1 MLKRESRF
9 RIVKS
14 AGKITVYILMIIPIS
29 CVDTEIA
36 FNYCGSSCEEAG
48 RRLTP
53 DRLSSTSPASAEAPW
68 GPANR
73 LPGELDE
80 FSWVHLKKRS
90 EHGGGR
96 KEKSPKWIH
105 DSLTKQVL
113 TPLKRLEISLG
124 LQPSLCSGAN
134 ATPASTSEYSYSTGR
149 GVVLPSW
156 FANDARLRRRS
167 GPFPSA
173 TRRS

>member
-9 RIVKS
+9 GIVKS
-14 AGKITVYILMIIPIS
+14 AGKITVYILMIIPIY

-53 DRLSSTSPASAEAPW
+53 DRSSSTSPASAEAPW

-80 FSWVHLKKRS
+80 FSWVQRS

-134 ATPASTSEYSYSTGR
+134 ATP
-149 GVVLPSW
+149 VLPS
-156 FANDARLRRRS
+156 
-167 GPFPSA
+167 
-173 TRRS
+173 TRTLPGEG